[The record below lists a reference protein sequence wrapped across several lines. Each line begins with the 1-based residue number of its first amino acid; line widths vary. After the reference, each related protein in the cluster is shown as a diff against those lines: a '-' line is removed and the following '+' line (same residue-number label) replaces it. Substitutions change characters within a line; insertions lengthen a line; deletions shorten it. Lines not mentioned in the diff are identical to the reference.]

1 MGGFLMQIKLK
12 NVDKI
17 KKADM
22 QLEGITI
29 ILTSKNV
36 PSDIIGNVIFCSD
49 ILLSHYVDKL
59 YEHRAFEIVEMCA
72 QNASIE
78 SLSNINK
85 LYLFNKIDREL
96 KKKARLYN
104 TLEEEIREVLDIF
117 ETILKQIS
125 SIAKQI
131 DIETYLGKINQLLHN
146 KLQQSF
152 IEIVKTK
159 IKTEF
164 LPKVSFEASDIK
176 IEIIEDNEVKKFIQ
190 KNYQCTELKVLN
202 KSNAVMN
209 MESLGICDILADGYR
224 KDFNYSEKK
233 LYKRVLEVC
242 FVSNGNSVSLIN
254 DVSDRDNLEVYGIDK
269 NVINNFYDIL
279 DKVVDSIKKTSD
291 NKYYLVYK
299 YLNKKINLTDAPRD
313 LRCFVDFKILLE
325 RYFFCGHK
333 WAKPKIIVFKE
344 PESYL
349 NDTWQDL
356 YAEFVV
362 LLQKYI
368 IPNLII
374 RTENKDLMAKIEYYI
389 KIHDS
394 IAKVNLYEAVAKND
408 GFNLNELID

>member
-1 MGGFLMQIKLK
+1 MYINLE

-17 KKADM
+17 KKANIE
-22 QLEGITI
+22 LKGITI
-29 ILTSKNV
+29 ILTSKDAPKNL
-36 PSDIIGNVIFCSD
+36 IGNVIFSSD
-49 ILLSHYVDKL
+49 VLLGRYVNKL

-104 TLEEEIREVLDIF
+104 TLEEEIREILDIF
-117 ETILKQIS
+117 ETVLKQKS

-176 IEIIEDNEVKKFIQ
+176 IEIIEDNEVKKFTQ

-299 YLNKKINLTDAPRD
+299 YLNKKINLVDAPRD

>member
-1 MGGFLMQIKLK
+1 MYINLE

-17 KKADM
+17 KKANIE
-22 QLEGITI
+22 LKGITI
-29 ILTSKNV
+29 ILTSKDAPKNL
-36 PSDIIGNVIFCSD
+36 IGNVIFSSD
-49 ILLSHYVDKL
+49 VLLGRYVNKL

-104 TLEEEIREVLDIF
+104 TLEEEIREILDIF
-117 ETILKQIS
+117 KTVLKQKS

-176 IEIIEDNEVKKFIQ
+176 IEIIEDNEIKKFTQ

-209 MESLGICDILADGYR
+209 MESLGICDILTDGYR

-313 LRCFVDFKILLE
+313 LRYFVDFKILLE

>member
-1 MGGFLMQIKLK
+1 MYINLE

-17 KKADM
+17 KKANIE
-22 QLEGITI
+22 LKGITI
-29 ILTSKNV
+29 ILTSKYAPKNL
-36 PSDIIGNVIFCSD
+36 IGNVIFSSD
-49 ILLSHYVDKL
+49 VLLGRYVNKL

-72 QNASIE
+72 QNTNIE

-104 TLEEEIREVLDIF
+104 TLEEEIREILDIF
-117 ETILKQIS
+117 ETVLKQKS

-176 IEIIEDNEVKKFIQ
+176 IEIIEDNEVKKFTQ

-394 IAKVNLYEAVAKND
+394 IAKVNVYEAVKNND
-408 GFNLNELID
+408 GFNLNKLID

>member
-1 MGGFLMQIKLK
+1 MQIKLK

-117 ETILKQIS
+117 ETILKQKS

-374 RTENKDLMAKIEYYI
+374 RTENKNLMVKIEHYI

>member
-1 MGGFLMQIKLK
+1 MYINLE

-17 KKADM
+17 KKANIE
-22 QLEGITI
+22 LKGITI
-29 ILTSKNV
+29 ILTSKYAPKNL
-36 PSDIIGNVIFCSD
+36 IGNVIFSSD
-49 ILLSHYVDKL
+49 VLLGRYVNKL

-72 QNASIE
+72 QNTNIE

-104 TLEEEIREVLDIF
+104 TLEEEIREILDIF
-117 ETILKQIS
+117 ETVLKQKS

-176 IEIIEDNEVKKFIQ
+176 IEIIEDNEVKKFTQ

-394 IAKVNLYEAVAKND
+394 IAKVNIYEAVAKND
-408 GFNLNELID
+408 GFNLNELIG

>member
-1 MGGFLMQIKLK
+1 MYINLE

-17 KKADM
+17 KKANIE
-22 QLEGITI
+22 LKGITI
-29 ILTSKNV
+29 ILTSKNA
-36 PSDIIGNVIFCSD
+36 PKNLIGNVIFSSD
-49 ILLSHYVDKL
+49 VLLGRYVNKL

-104 TLEEEIREVLDIF
+104 TLEEEIREILDIF
-117 ETILKQIS
+117 ETILKQKS

-190 KNYQCTELKVLN
+190 KNYQCTELNVLN

-209 MESLGICDILADGYR
+209 MESLGICDILTDGYR

-394 IAKVNLYEAVAKND
+394 IAKINLYEAVAKND

>member
-1 MGGFLMQIKLK
+1 MYINLE

-17 KKADM
+17 KKANIE
-22 QLEGITI
+22 LKGITI
-29 ILTSKNV
+29 ILTSKYAPKNL
-36 PSDIIGNVIFCSD
+36 IGNVIFSSD
-49 ILLSHYVDKL
+49 VLLGRYVNKL

-72 QNASIE
+72 QNTSIE

-104 TLEEEIREVLDIF
+104 TLEEEIREILDIF
-117 ETILKQIS
+117 ETVLKQKS

-176 IEIIEDNEVKKFIQ
+176 IEIIEDNEVKKFTQ

-344 PESYL
+344 PENYL

-374 RTENKDLMAKIEYYI
+374 RTENKDLIAKIKHYI

-394 IAKVNLYEAVAKND
+394 IAKVNVYEAVKNND
-408 GFNLNELID
+408 GFNLNKLIG

>member
-1 MGGFLMQIKLK
+1 MYINLE

-17 KKADM
+17 KKANIE
-22 QLEGITI
+22 LKGITI
-29 ILTSKNV
+29 ILTSKDAPKNL
-36 PSDIIGNVIFCSD
+36 IGNVIFSSD
-49 ILLSHYVDKL
+49 VLLGRYVNKL

-104 TLEEEIREVLDIF
+104 TLEEEIREILDIF
-117 ETILKQIS
+117 ETVLKQKS

-176 IEIIEDNEVKKFIQ
+176 IEIIEDNEVKKFTQ

-299 YLNKKINLTDAPRD
+299 YLNKKINLVDAPRD

-374 RTENKDLMAKIEYYI
+374 RTENKNLMVKIEHYI

>member
-1 MGGFLMQIKLK
+1 MQIKLK

-59 YEHRAFEIVEMCA
+59 YEHRAFEVVEICTE
-72 QNASIE
+72 NDSFN
-78 SLSNINK
+78 SLSNTNK
-85 LYLFNKIDREL
+85 LYLFNKFDREL
-96 KKKARLYN
+96 RKKVRLYN
-104 TLEEEIREVLDIF
+104 TIEEEIREILNIF
-117 ETILKQIS
+117 DTILNQKS

-131 DIETYLGKINQLLHN
+131 NIKDYLDKINQLLHN

-159 IKTEF
+159 IKREF
-164 LPKVSFEASDIK
+164 MPKVSFENSDMQIEFIEDDKIK
-176 IEIIEDNEVKKFIQ
+176 RFIQEERQCIEI
-190 KNYQCTELKVLN
+190 KVSN
-202 KSNAVMN
+202 KSNAVIN
-209 MESLGICDILADGYR
+209 MESLGICDILTNGYR
-224 KDFNYSEKK
+224 KDFTYSEKK

-254 DVSDRDNLEVYGIDK
+254 DVSDRENLEVYGINEDI
-269 NVINNFYDIL
+269 INKFYDIL
-279 DKVVDSIKKTSD
+279 DKVVDSIEKDS
-291 NKYYLVYK
+291 NEEYYLVYK
-299 YLNKKINLTDAPRD
+299 YLNKKINMTDAPRD

-394 IAKVNLYEAVAKND
+394 IAKVNVYEAVKNND
-408 GFNLNELID
+408 GFNLNKLID

>member
-1 MGGFLMQIKLK
+1 MQIKLK

-59 YEHRAFEIVEMCA
+59 YEHRAFEIVEICTE
-72 QNASIE
+72 NDSFN
-78 SLSNINK
+78 SLSNTNK
-85 LYLFNKIDREL
+85 LYLFNKFDREL
-96 KKKARLYN
+96 RKKVRLYN
-104 TLEEEIREVLDIF
+104 TIEEEIREILNIF
-117 ETILKQIS
+117 ETVLKQKS

-176 IEIIEDNEVKKFIQ
+176 IEIIEDNEVKKFTQ

-291 NKYYLVYK
+291 NKCYLVYK
-299 YLNKKINLTDAPRD
+299 YLNKKINLVDAPRD

-374 RTENKDLMAKIEYYI
+374 RTENKDLMAKIKHYI

-394 IAKVNLYEAVAKND
+394 IAKVNVYEAVKNND
-408 GFNLNELID
+408 GFNLNKLID

>member
-1 MGGFLMQIKLK
+1 
-12 NVDKI
+12 
-17 KKADM
+17 
-22 QLEGITI
+22 
-29 ILTSKNV
+29 
-36 PSDIIGNVIFCSD
+36 
-49 ILLSHYVDKL
+49 
-59 YEHRAFEIVEMCA
+59 
-72 QNASIE
+72 
-78 SLSNINK
+78 
-85 LYLFNKIDREL
+85 
-96 KKKARLYN
+96 
-104 TLEEEIREVLDIF
+104 
-117 ETILKQIS
+117 
-125 SIAKQI
+125 
-131 DIETYLGKINQLLHN
+131 
-146 KLQQSF
+146 
-152 IEIVKTK
+152 
-159 IKTEF
+159 
-164 LPKVSFEASDIK
+164 
-176 IEIIEDNEVKKFIQ
+176 
-190 KNYQCTELKVLN
+190 
-202 KSNAVMN
+202 MN

-269 NVINNFYDIL
+269 NAINNFYDIL

-394 IAKVNLYEAVAKND
+394 IAKVNLYEAIAKND

>member
-1 MGGFLMQIKLK
+1 MYINLE

-17 KKADM
+17 KKANIE
-22 QLEGITI
+22 LKGITI
-29 ILTSKNV
+29 ILTSKDAPKNL
-36 PSDIIGNVIFCSD
+36 IGNVIFSSD
-49 ILLSHYVDKL
+49 VLLGRYVNKL

-104 TLEEEIREVLDIF
+104 TLEEEIREILDIF
-117 ETILKQIS
+117 ETVLKQKS

-176 IEIIEDNEVKKFIQ
+176 IEIIEDNEVKKFTQ

>member
-1 MGGFLMQIKLK
+1 MYINLE

-17 KKADM
+17 KKANIE
-22 QLEGITI
+22 LKGITI
-29 ILTSKNV
+29 ILTSKDAPKNL
-36 PSDIIGNVIFCSD
+36 IGNVIFSSD
-49 ILLSHYVDKL
+49 VLLGRYINKL

-104 TLEEEIREVLDIF
+104 TLEEEIREILDIF
-117 ETILKQIS
+117 ETVLKQKS

-176 IEIIEDNEVKKFIQ
+176 IEIIEDNEVKKFTQ

-394 IAKVNLYEAVAKND
+394 IVKVNLYEAVAKND

>member
-1 MGGFLMQIKLK
+1 MQIKLK

-117 ETILKQIS
+117 ETILKQKS

-254 DVSDRDNLEVYGIDK
+254 DVSDRENLEVYGINEDI
-269 NVINNFYDIL
+269 INKFYDIL
-279 DKVVDSIKKTSD
+279 DKVVDSIEKDS
-291 NKYYLVYK
+291 NEEYYLVYK
-299 YLNKKINLTDAPRD
+299 YLNKKINMADAPRD

-344 PESYL
+344 PENYL

-374 RTENKDLMAKIEYYI
+374 RTENKDLIAKIKHYI
-389 KIHDS
+389 KIYDS
-394 IAKVNLYEAVAKND
+394 IAKVNVYEAVENND
-408 GFNLNELID
+408 GFNLNKLIG

>member
-1 MGGFLMQIKLK
+1 M
-12 NVDKI
+12 
-17 KKADM
+17 
-22 QLEGITI
+22 
-29 ILTSKNV
+29 
-36 PSDIIGNVIFCSD
+36 
-49 ILLSHYVDKL
+49 
-59 YEHRAFEIVEMCA
+59 
-72 QNASIE
+72 
-78 SLSNINK
+78 
-85 LYLFNKIDREL
+85 
-96 KKKARLYN
+96 
-104 TLEEEIREVLDIF
+104 
-117 ETILKQIS
+117 
-125 SIAKQI
+125 
-131 DIETYLGKINQLLHN
+131 
-146 KLQQSF
+146 
-152 IEIVKTK
+152 
-159 IKTEF
+159 
-164 LPKVSFEASDIK
+164 
-176 IEIIEDNEVKKFIQ
+176 
-190 KNYQCTELKVLN
+190 
-202 KSNAVMN
+202 
-209 MESLGICDILADGYR
+209 
-224 KDFNYSEKK
+224 
-233 LYKRVLEVC
+233 YKRVLEVC

-299 YLNKKINLTDAPRD
+299 YLNKKINLVDAPRD

-374 RTENKDLMAKIEYYI
+374 RTENKDLMAKIKHYI

-394 IAKVNLYEAVAKND
+394 IAKVNVYEAVKNND
-408 GFNLNELID
+408 GFNLNKLID

>member
-1 MGGFLMQIKLK
+1 MQIKLK

-85 LYLFNKIDREL
+85 LYLFNKFDREL

-117 ETILKQIS
+117 ETILKQKS

>member
-1 MGGFLMQIKLK
+1 MYINLE

-17 KKADM
+17 KKANIE
-22 QLEGITI
+22 LKGITI
-29 ILTSKNV
+29 ILTSKDAPKNL
-36 PSDIIGNVIFCSD
+36 IGNVIFSSD
-49 ILLSHYVDKL
+49 VLLGRYVNKL

-72 QNASIE
+72 QNTSIE

-104 TLEEEIREVLDIF
+104 TLEEEIREILDIF
-117 ETILKQIS
+117 ETVLKQKS

-176 IEIIEDNEVKKFIQ
+176 IEIIEDNEVKKFTQ
-190 KNYQCTELKVLN
+190 KNYQCTELNVLN

-209 MESLGICDILADGYR
+209 MESLGICDILTDGYR

-374 RTENKDLMAKIEYYI
+374 RTENKDLMAKIKHYI

-394 IAKVNLYEAVAKND
+394 IAKVNVYEDVKNND
-408 GFNLNELID
+408 GFNLNKLID

>member
-1 MGGFLMQIKLK
+1 MQIKLK

-117 ETILKQIS
+117 ETILKQKS

>member
-1 MGGFLMQIKLK
+1 MQIKLK

-117 ETILKQIS
+117 ETILKQKS

-202 KSNAVMN
+202 KSNAVIN

>member
-1 MGGFLMQIKLK
+1 MQIKLK

-59 YEHRAFEIVEMCA
+59 YEHRAFEIVEICTE
-72 QNASIE
+72 NDSFN
-78 SLSNINK
+78 SLSNTNK
-85 LYLFNKIDREL
+85 LYLFNKFDREL
-96 KKKARLYN
+96 RKKVRLYN
-104 TLEEEIREVLDIF
+104 TIEEEIREILNIF
-117 ETILKQIS
+117 ETVLKQKS

-176 IEIIEDNEVKKFIQ
+176 IEIIEDNEVKKFTQ

-299 YLNKKINLTDAPRD
+299 YLNKKINLVDAPRD

-374 RTENKDLMAKIEYYI
+374 RTENKDLMAKIKHYI

-394 IAKVNLYEAVAKND
+394 IAKVNVYEAVKNND
-408 GFNLNELID
+408 GFNLNKLID

>member
-1 MGGFLMQIKLK
+1 MYINLE

-17 KKADM
+17 KKANIE
-22 QLEGITI
+22 LKGITI
-29 ILTSKNV
+29 ILTSKDTPKNL
-36 PSDIIGNVIFCSD
+36 IGNVIFSSD
-49 ILLSHYVDKL
+49 VLLGRYVNKL

-72 QNASIE
+72 QNTSIE

-104 TLEEEIREVLDIF
+104 TLEEEIREILDIF
-117 ETILKQIS
+117 ETVLKQKS

-176 IEIIEDNEVKKFIQ
+176 IEIIEDNEVKKFTQ

-374 RTENKDLMAKIEYYI
+374 RTENKDLMAKIKHYI

-394 IAKVNLYEAVAKND
+394 IAKVNVYEAVKNND
-408 GFNLNELID
+408 GFNLNKLID